1 MSDPTDDSR
10 ATEGLP
16 SALPTHAHVRECRLT
31 VVGGRGDG
39 TVHPLGG
46 ERTVVGAHASADLE
60 LDDPAMSKFHCE
72 IRIADGTPMVR
83 DLGST
88 NGTFVDG
95 VRVVEAPLRHGAT
108 LTLGRTQ
115 LRFDVGP
122 RDIAIPLS
130 QRERFGR
137 LLGRSVPMRAAF
149 AQLERAAQSDAT
161 VLLQGETGTGK
172 DLAAES
178 IHLESARKDGP
189 LVVVDC
195 ASLPPNLLEDELFG
209 HERGAFTGADTVRVG
224 AFEAAAGGTVFL
236 DEIGELALDLQ
247 PKLLRVLERREVQRL
262 GATRRLPVD
271 VRIIAATNRNLKQE
285 VNARRFRSDLYFR
298 IAVLVVTLPPLRE
311 RTSDVPLIVDG
322 ILGDLG
328 ARELPAAR
336 ALRSGELLPELM
348 RHGWPGNVRELR
360 NYVES
365 WLVHEEGA
373 PVAPSEP
380 DAPAIDVSQPL
391 RTVRD
396 RFVRWVERRY
406 LERLLAEHGNNVSAA
421 ARAAGI
427 DRVHLHR
434 LLSRAGLR

>member
-1 MSDPTDDSR
+1 MSDDTR

-16 SALPTHAHVRECRLT
+16 SSLPTRALVRECRLT
-31 VVGGRGDG
+31 VLDGDG
-39 TVHPLGG
+39 AVHPLRG
-46 ERTVVGAHASADLE
+46 ERTVIGAHPSADVE
-60 LDDPAMSKFHCE
+60 LADSAMSKFHCE

-95 VRVVEAPLRHGAT
+95 VPVVEAPLRHQSV
-108 LTLGRTQ
+108 LTLGRTR

-122 RDIAIPLS
+122 RDIEIVLA

-149 AQLERAAQSDAT
+149 AQLERAAASEST

-172 DLAAES
+172 DLAAEA
-178 IHLESARKDGP
+178 IHLEGARRDGP

-195 ASLPPNLLEDELFG
+195 AALPPSLLEDELFG
-209 HERGAFTGADTVRVG
+209 HERGAFTGADALRLG
-224 AFEAAAGGTVFL
+224 AFEAAAGGTVLL

-247 PKLLRVLERREVQRL
+247 PKLLRVLEQRDVQRL
-262 GATRRLPVD
+262 GATKRVPVD

-298 IAVLVVTLPPLRE
+298 IAVIVVTMPPLRE
-311 RTSDVPLIVDG
+311 RLSDVPLIVDG

-328 ARELPAAR
+328 ARDLPAAA
-336 ALRSGELLPELM
+336 ALRSGELLPELT

-365 WLVHEEGA
+365 FLVHAER
-373 PVAPSEP
+373 APSPSSQPDEP
-380 DAPAIDVSQPL
+380 VIDVSQPL
-391 RTVRD
+391 RAVRD
-396 RFVRWVERRY
+396 RWIRWVERRY

>member
-1 MSDPTDDSR
+1 MSDDTRS
-10 ATEGLP
+10 TEGLP
-16 SALPTHAHVRECRLT
+16 SALPTRALVRECRLT
-31 VVGGRGDG
+31 VIDGGDG
-39 TVHPLGG
+39 AVHALGG
-46 ERTVVGAHASADLE
+46 ERTVVGAHPSADVE
-60 LDDPAMSKFHCE
+60 LTDAAMSKFHCE
-72 IRIADGTPMVR
+72 IRIADGTPVVR

-88 NGTFVDG
+88 NGTFVEG
-95 VRVVEAPLRHGAT
+95 VPVLEAPLRHGAV
-108 LTLGRTQ
+108 LTLGRTR

-122 RDIAIPLS
+122 RDLEIPLS
-130 QRERFGR
+130 ERDRFGR
-137 LLGRSVPMRAAF
+137 LYGRSVAMRSAF
-149 AQLERAAQSDAT
+149 AQLERAAGSDTT

-178 IHLESARKDGP
+178 IHQESARRDGP
-189 LVVVDC
+189 FIVVDC
-195 ASLPPNLLEDELFG
+195 AALPPSLLEDELFG
-209 HERGAFTGADTVRVG
+209 HERGAFTGADSARVG

-247 PKLLRVLERREVQRL
+247 PKLLRVLERRDVQRI

-271 VRIIAATNRNLKQE
+271 VRIIAATNRNLKAE

-311 RTSDVPLIVDG
+311 RTSDVPLLVDG

-328 ARELPAAR
+328 ARDLPAAA
-336 ALRSGELLPELM
+336 ALRTGELLPELM

-365 WLVHEEGA
+365 LLVRVEH
-373 PVAPSEP
+373 APSSPP
-380 DAPAIDVSQPL
+380 DEPAIDVSQPL
-391 RTVRD
+391 RAVRD
-396 RFVRWVERRY
+396 RWIRWVERRY
-406 LERLLAEHGNNVSAA
+406 LERLLAEHDNNVSAA